1 MIAPLL
7 TMDDCSKILCVTSG
21 ALRTIIY
28 EKTAPPHIK
37 LGRNVRF
44 HEDDVKRWIDQKRG
58 IQTPALGSISNDN
71 ADVKRKRGR
80 PREAPKLGRVA

>member
-28 EKTAPPHIK
+28 EGTAPKVMKI
-37 LGRNVRF
+37 GRNVRF
-44 HEDDVKRWIDQKRG
+44 HEEDVQAWINEKRG
-58 IQTPALGSISNDN
+58 IQTPALASISNDN
-71 ADVKRKRGR
+71 AVVKRKRGR
-80 PREAPKLGRVA
+80 PRNSPQLARVA